1 MDLMVNPVITGFRQE
16 VDGTIKELKLGE
28 AKEDAYANIIEQAG
42 GAKLDN
48 NKTASIN
55 VSTYTEPVEVT
66 PTHGKD
72 GMKKA
77 TITLTNIT
85 AGSGRTYR
93 SCATFSSTGRGGN
106 DARVFFEG
114 TDYPEPNTTIN
125 CLIILVQSW
134 TETSPYITSSDLYLY
149 EGQATFTTGDA
160 GCGETCYILEP
171 EWTTLNRLWSY
182 YTWTE

>member
-1 MDLMVNPVITGFRQE
+1 MNMMINPVITEIRQD
-16 VDGTIKELKLGE
+16 VNGDIKALKLGE
-28 AKEDAYANIIEQAG
+28 NKEDAYANIVDQGSGHVE
-42 GAKLDN
+42 N
-48 NKTASIN
+48 NKAATIN

-66 PTHGKD
+66 PTQGKD

-85 AGSGRTYR
+85 SGSGRTYR
-93 SCATFSSTGRGGN
+93 SCAAFGDSGRGSSN
-106 DARVFFEG
+106 ARVFFEG

-125 CLIILVQSW
+125 CLIVLFGSW
-134 TETSPYITSSDLYLY
+134 ASTSEYITSSAIYLF

-160 GCGETCYILEP
+160 GCGETCYVLEP
-171 EWTTLNRLWSY
+171 EWSHNKFWSV